1 MNTTHSNAPLQ
12 DDTPRR
18 GATTVLWLLLV
29 LALLALA
36 WWLLVQRGIGTDA
49 GPAPTVVTTPD
60 ASDTAATGADRGTA
74 TARRDAGS
82 ASRARAGN
90 STGGSGATAAAG
102 TREAALLAFEQPRYP
117 ATAQR
122 RGVEGT
128 VRLRIAVDANG
139 VPTDIGYASRSG
151 DPDLDRAALLAARD
165 WRFRPATRNGRAVA
179 TTVEVPVR
187 FTLPPTRG

>member
-122 RGVEGT
+122 RG
-128 VRLRIAVDANG
+128 
-139 VPTDIGYASRSG
+139 
-151 DPDLDRAALLAARD
+151 D